1 MRVFLSY
8 RRGDAG
14 GYAGRL
20 TDTLIQRLGARSV
33 FHDVTAISPGED
45 YTVAIDRALADCDA
59 ALVVIG
65 PGWLTVTSP
74 QGARRL
80 FEPGDYVRLE
90 LATILRRDIRAI
102 PVLVGGARLPKAAEL
117 PDDLQALAQRQA
129 VELHD
134 ETWREDVDGLIRS
147 LRGEPAMAGNRR
159 RRWLAAGVALIALLG
174 LGTGGWLLWG
184 PGAGGNTQ
192 SPAAIPACVPPAN
205 QTWSSIALSDDPTA
219 VDKADPAGQLIFKV
233 KSASWRAHNGHWEVV
248 LATSMQNTTQ
258 QTVYHEVWRYDYL
271 VVAQRPFT
279 PACFSGNGDTVDA
292 GLVSDALIGFDVGCK
307 PTGFIELVLEDESG
321 RISVTPASLGAGS
334 C

>member
-14 GYAGRL
+14 GHAGRL

-33 FHDVTAISPGED
+33 FHDVTTISPGED
-45 YTVAIDRALADCDA
+45 YTVAIDRALTECDA

-65 PGWLTVTSP
+65 PGWLTVTSS
-74 QGARRL
+74 QGTRRL
-80 FEPGDYVRLE
+80 SEPGDYVRLE
-90 LATILRRDIRAI
+90 LATVLRRDIRAI
-102 PVLVGGARLPKAAEL
+102 PVLVGGARLPKAADL

-147 LRGEPAMAGNRR
+147 LRGEPATAGTGR
-159 RRWLAAGVALIALLG
+159 RRWLAAGAALIALLG
-174 LGTGGWLLWG
+174 LGAGAWLLWG
-184 PGAGGNTQ
+184 PGTGGNDQ
-192 SPAAIPACVPPAN
+192 QAAVIPACVPAS
-205 QTWSSIALSDDPTA
+205 QAWSSIALSSDPTA
-219 VDKADPAGQLIFKV
+219 VDKSDPAGQLIFKV

-248 LATSMQNTTQ
+248 LATSMENTTQ
-258 QTVYHEVWRYDYL
+258 QTVYHQVWRYDYL

-279 PACFSGNGDTVDA
+279 PACVSATGDTVDA
-292 GLVSDALIGFDVGCK
+292 GLVGDALIGFDVGCK
-307 PTGFIELVLEDESG
+307 PAGFIELVLENESG
-321 RISVTPASLGAGS
+321 RISVTPSGLGTGS

>member
-20 TDTLIQRLGARSV
+20 TDTLLQRLGAKSV

-65 PGWLTVTSP
+65 PGWLTATSP
-74 QGARRL
+74 QGSRRL
-80 FEPGDYVRLE
+80 YEPGDYVRLE
-90 LATILRRDIRAI
+90 LATILRRGIRAV

-117 PDDLQALAQRQA
+117 PDDLQVLAQRQA

-134 ETWREDVDGLIRS
+134 ETWRDDVEGLIRS
-147 LRGEPAMAGNRR
+147 LRGEPAVPGNRR
-159 RRWLAAGVALIALLG
+159 RRRLAAGVALIALLG
-174 LGTGGWLLWG
+174 FGTGAWLLWG

-205 QTWSSIALSDDPTA
+205 QTWSSIALSNDPTA
-219 VDKADPAGQLIFKV
+219 VDKTDPAGQLIFKV

-248 LATSMQNTTQ
+248 LATSMTNTTQ
-258 QTVYHEVWRYDYL
+258 GTEYHEVWRYDYL

-279 PACFSGNGDTVDA
+279 PACFSANGDTVDA
-292 GLVSDALIGFDVGCK
+292 GLVSDALIGFDVACK
-307 PTGFIELVLEDESG
+307 PAGYIELVLEEESG
-321 RISVTPASLGAGS
+321 RISVTPSSLEAGS

>member
-1 MRVFLSY
+1 
-8 RRGDAG
+8 
-14 GYAGRL
+14 
-20 TDTLIQRLGARSV
+20 
-33 FHDVTAISPGED
+33 
-45 YTVAIDRALADCDA
+45 
-59 ALVVIG
+59 
-65 PGWLTVTSP
+65 
-74 QGARRL
+74 
-80 FEPGDYVRLE
+80 
-90 LATILRRDIRAI
+90 
-102 PVLVGGARLPKAAEL
+102 LPKAAEL

-134 ETWREDVDGLIRS
+134 ETWREDVDGLLRS
-147 LRGEPAMAGNRR
+147 LRGEPAVPGNRR

-184 PGAGGNTQ
+184 PGASGNTQ
-192 SPAAIPACVPPAN
+192 SPAAIPACVPPTD

-219 VDKADPAGQLIFKV
+219 VDRADSAGQLIFKV

-248 LATSMQNTTQ
+248 LATSMQNTTRD
-258 QTVYHEVWRYDYL
+258 TVYHEVWRYDYL

-292 GLVSDALIGFDVGCK
+292 GLVGDALIGFDVACK
-307 PTGFIELVLEDESG
+307 PTGFIELVLQEESG

>member
-45 YTVAIDRALADCDA
+45 YTVAIDRALADSDA

-65 PGWLTVTSP
+65 PGWLTAETS

-90 LATILRRDIRAI
+90 LATMLRRGIRAV
-102 PVLVGGARLPKAAEL
+102 PVLVGGAQLPKADEL
-117 PDDLQALAQRQA
+117 PDDLQVLAQRQA

-159 RRWLAAGVALIALLG
+159 RRWLAAGIALIVLLG

-184 PGAGGNTQ
+184 PGAGGNDQ
-192 SPAAIPACVPPAN
+192 QPAALPACVPASQAWN
-205 QTWSSIALSDDPTA
+205 SIALSNDPTA
-219 VDKADPAGQLIFKV
+219 VDKAAAGQLIFKV
-233 KSASWRAHNGHWEVV
+233 KSASWRPHNGHWEVV
-248 LATSMQNTTQ
+248 LATSMENTSQ
-258 QTVYHEVWRYDYL
+258 ETVYHEVWRYDYL

-279 PACFSGNGDTVDA
+279 PACFSANGDTVDA
-292 GLVSDALIGFDVGCK
+292 GLVGDALIGFDVACK
-307 PTGFIELVLEDESG
+307 PAGFIELVLEDESG
-321 RISVTPASLGAGS
+321 RISVTPSSLGAGS

>member
-65 PGWLTVTSP
+65 PGWLTAESP

-90 LATILRRDIRAI
+90 LATMLRRGVRAV
-102 PVLVGGARLPKAAEL
+102 PVLVS
-117 PDDLQALAQRQA
+117 QA
-129 VELHD
+129 
-134 ETWREDVDGLIRS
+134 
-147 LRGEPAMAGNRR
+147 
-159 RRWLAAGVALIALLG
+159 
-174 LGTGGWLLWG
+174 
-184 PGAGGNTQ
+184 
-192 SPAAIPACVPPAN
+192 
-205 QTWSSIALSDDPTA
+205 WSSIALSNDPTA
-219 VDKADPAGQLIFKV
+219 VDKADSAGQLIFKV
-233 KSASWRAHNGHWEVV
+233 KSASWRPHNGHWEVV
-248 LATSMQNTTQ
+248 LATSMKNTTQ
-258 QTVYHEVWRYDYL
+258 ETVYHEVWRYDYL

-279 PACFSGNGDTVDA
+279 PACFSANGDTVDA
-292 GLVSDALIGFDVGCK
+292 GRRRWPPRRRRRS
-307 PTGFIELVLEDESG
+307 
-321 RISVTPASLGAGS
+321 PAAMATSR
-334 C
+334 